1 MQPQDQQN
9 EETKLSVNNAAFTNL
24 NVLKHILNTS
34 LNLEMETTDWQP
46 FCSVVPEV
54 YSIGFDTGSQSILT
68 V

>member
-1 MQPQDQQN
+1 M
-9 EETKLSVNNAAFTNL
+9 NNAAFTNL